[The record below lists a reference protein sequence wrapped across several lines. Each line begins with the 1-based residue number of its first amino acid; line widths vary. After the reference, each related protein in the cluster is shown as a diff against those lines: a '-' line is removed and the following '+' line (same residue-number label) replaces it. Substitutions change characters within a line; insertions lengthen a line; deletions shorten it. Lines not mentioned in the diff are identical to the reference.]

1 MKRVKVATQS
11 GVVFVTALMLSSAW
25 AQASVG
31 LTARNS
37 GLHPVSAGSINLA
50 LGPSLDLRN
59 SVNDISVVRGPGG
72 TLALHNPDARLQLSS
87 APPHN
92 SLQPVA
98 GKLGQAS
105 SSVSGSM
112 GYSTAGSSGN
122 FSENDSS
129 MDGSMVTVS
138 MNRKGYAY
146 HAEAESENGKLISRA
161 DTKWV
166 QNSNAAY
173 NSGNS
178 HAKATSV
185 WSDWFV
191 ITGGTGVGMA
201 SFASLLNGTMIASKY
216 GTAAYSLNIG
226 YATDCYA
233 GCNEASQNQSL
244 FNQGSTLSGMGKSKL
259 SQEIEGDFSFAYGQA
274 FQLTATLNVNTV
286 NGGMADF
293 ALASWDSNS
302 LILPPGAS
310 LLSGPGIYV
319 QAVPEP
325 ESYAMMLAGLGL
337 VGFAA
342 IRRRAMAM

>member
-11 GVVFVTALMLSSAW
+11 GVVFVTALMLSSAG
-25 AQASVG
+25 AQASATLTSRNAG
-31 LTARNS
+31 LY
-37 GLHPVSAGSINLA
+37 PVNGAITLA
-50 LGPSLDLRN
+50 PGGNLDLR
-59 SVNDISVVRGPGG
+59 SSASDPSIIRGPGG
-72 TLALHNPDARLQLSS
+72 TLVVHNPYARLELTS

-98 GKLGQAS
+98 GKLAQAS

-146 HAEAESENGKLISRA
+146 QAEAESQNGKLKTRA

-166 QNSNAAY
+166 QNSSPAY

-178 HAKATSV
+178 YAKATSV

-201 SFASLLNGTMIASKY
+201 SFASLLDGTMTAGKFGS
-216 GTAAYSLNIG
+216 AAYSLNIG
-226 YATDCYA
+226 YATDCYV

-274 FQLTATLNVNTV
+274 FQLTATLHVNAV

-293 ALASWDSNS
+293 TLASLDSNS
-302 LILPPGAS
+302 LILPSGAS

-325 ESYAMMLAGLGL
+325 ETYAMMLAGLGL

-342 IRRRAMAM
+342 IRRRAMSM